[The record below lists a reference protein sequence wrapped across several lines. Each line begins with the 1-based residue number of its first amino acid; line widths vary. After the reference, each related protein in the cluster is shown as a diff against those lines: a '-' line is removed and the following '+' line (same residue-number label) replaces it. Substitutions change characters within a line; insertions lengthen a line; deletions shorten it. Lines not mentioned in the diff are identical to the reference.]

1 MWACRTLWPK
11 IVIDI
16 REMSMSSSERLR
28 LRMAATTKI
37 ISPRPLKDSSMLTA
51 VNRYKNTTI
60 PTQRQSDGQQLSY
73 SSEVVAAARAGCAIC
88 TSPPATTVTIACCPI
103 PDGPKAAALQGKR
116 MGCCPYQGG
125 RPAEPE
131 CCSTPGNVNTWWAN
145 DIPAGYVVALPLCH
159 PCPPPPTEHLCPCEC
174 HCPPLP
180 GEPQPC
186 CLCPC

>member
-1 MWACRTLWPK
+1 MWVSQTLWPK

-37 ISPRPLKDSSMLTA
+37 ISPRPLKDSSMLTT
-51 VNRYKNTTI
+51 VNRYKNTRV
-60 PTQRQSDGQQLSY
+60 PSQRQSDGQQLVH

-88 TSPPATTVTIACCPI
+88 TSSPATIVTVACCPI
-103 PDGPKAAALQGKR
+103 PAGPKAAALQGR
-116 MGCCPYQGG
+116 LGCCRYQGG

-145 DIPAGYVVALPLCH
+145 DIPRGYVVALPICR
-159 PCPPPPTEHLCPCEC
+159 PCPPPPPSTLPCCKCPCTTEN
-174 HCPPLP
+174 
-180 GEPQPC
+180 PC
-186 CLCPC
+186 CDCRPC